1 MLICQMGQIKMVL
14 FFMLPL
20 PTILPH
26 HLLFKEAYENDRYRT
41 SIIKVQ
47 KMLVWLLW
55 KNDLGFFLVKFIH
68 KKYVNSVYAAG
79 LILL

>member
-1 MLICQMGQIKMVL
+1 MGQIKMVL

-26 HLLFKEAYENDRYRT
+26 RLLVKEAYENDRYRI

-47 KMLVWLLW
+47 KMIESGKMFW
-55 KNDLGFFLVKFIH
+55 GFFELNSYTKNMSILCMQLV
-68 KKYVNSVYAAG
+68 
-79 LILL
+79 